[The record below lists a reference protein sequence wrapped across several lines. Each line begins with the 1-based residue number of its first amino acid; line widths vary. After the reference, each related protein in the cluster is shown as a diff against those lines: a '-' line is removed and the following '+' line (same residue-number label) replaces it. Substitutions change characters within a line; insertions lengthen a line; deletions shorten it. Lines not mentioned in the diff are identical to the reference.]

1 MEVAR
6 LRDVASHGG
15 RAAAR
20 GHAGAGA
27 PPPRGPEAVAE
38 SGGDDRIATRG
49 LDPAE
54 DLLDALAATL
64 ADAVTGMSRR
74 APVYLGLAPLAGLG
88 DVVLDGDMGGHLA
101 VPQFLD
107 KIRDVKTLVPAHR
120 DRCPETEKAPAIA
133 SEGR

>member
-1 MEVAR
+1 MAAPEFGLAQSRAR
-6 LRDVASHGG
+6 
-15 RAAAR
+15 
-20 GHAGAGA
+20 
-27 PPPRGPEAVAE
+27 
-38 SGGDDRIATRG
+38 

-54 DLLDALAATL
+54 DLLDALAAPL
-64 ADAVTGMSRR
+64 ADAVTGMARR

-120 DRCPETEKAPAIA
+120 DPTPAASTLHRAMPVGPIQEKW
-133 SEGR
+133 GRPTPFALLLPRI